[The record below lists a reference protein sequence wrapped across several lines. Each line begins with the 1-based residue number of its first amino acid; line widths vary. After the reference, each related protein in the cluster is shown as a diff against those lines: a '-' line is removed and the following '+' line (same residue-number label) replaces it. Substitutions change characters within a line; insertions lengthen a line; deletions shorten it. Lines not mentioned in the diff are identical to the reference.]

1 MRTRSRSSTATNA
14 ASSVRLRR
22 IGVDRPPRRAA
33 WALLLGWAIALLCA
47 VPASA
52 APQWLAGDFHVHT
65 CFSHDVYCGP
75 GDDNTG
81 PDELYTAGL
90 PVSLRFAEASL
101 RGLNFLAITDHN
113 DVRSVTDPGFGG
125 FGVFGV
131 PGYENSLHG
140 HAQMIGAAKVYSHGD
155 GSAADVAI
163 QEGAL
168 RADGGVFQINHPVSS
183 AGSVTDC
190 DPQDL
195 DWGYGY
201 DVVPDT
207 LEVWNLATPGL
218 DDSTKWWECWLDRGV
233 KLPATGGSDSHWV
246 STLAAQGVG
255 NPTTWV
261 LAAEPTATGVL
272 DALRAGRTS
281 VTRLAPSAGATPLV
295 IEADPQHDGSYAP
308 ATGGEVKPGTPM
320 RVTGGGGTGGLVR
333 VRANDATLLDDAQ
346 LTPGGAVT
354 FDAPAAEGWVRA
366 ELRFLPADAQAA
378 AGCESIPDFGFV
390 PCAGDQ
396 AMAALAS
403 PVYVRDTA
411 PVGGGDDDGGNG
423 GGGAGSASSGGAG
436 SAAAGGGAGS
446 TTLSVGAGKAGC
458 RAKHHR
464 KRRCHR
470 RRHGA

>member
-1 MRTRSRSSTATNA
+1 MRTRSKSSTRTR
-14 ASSVRLRR
+14 RLA
-22 IGVDRPPRRAA
+22 V
-33 WALLLGWAIALLCA
+33 IALAAGALFACA
-47 VPASA
+47 SPAVA

-101 RGLNFLAITDHN
+101 RGLDFLAITDHN

-140 HAQMIGAAKVYSHGD
+140 HAQMIGATQVYPKGD
-155 GSAADVAI
+155 GSAADVNSQAA
-163 QEGAL
+163 AL
-168 RADGGVFQINHPVSS
+168 RADGGVFQINHPVAS

-190 DPQDL
+190 DPPGL

-201 DVVPDT
+201 DVTPDT

-233 KLPATGGSDSHWV
+233 KLPATGGSDSHWI
-246 STLAAQGVG
+246 STLAVQGVA

-261 LAAEPTATGVL
+261 LADQPTAAGVL

-281 VTRLAPSAGATPLV
+281 VTRLAPSAGSTPLV
-295 IEADPQHDGSYAP
+295 LEADRDGDGAYEP
-308 ATGGEVKPGTPM
+308 ATGGEVAPGTPM
-320 RVTGGGGTGGLVR
+320 RVTGGGAAGGLLR

-346 LTPGGAVT
+346 LTPGGAVS
-354 FDAPAAEGWVRA
+354 FDAPDAEGWIRA
-366 ELRFLPADAQAA
+366 ELRFLPADAEDA

-396 AMAALAS
+396 PMAAIAS
-403 PVYVRDTA
+403 PVYVKEPPGDGGDGDGDGGDND
-411 PVGGGDDDGGNG
+411 GGGSPSG
-423 GGGAGSASSGGAG
+423 GGTSGTPGTSASSPA
-436 SAAAGGGAGS
+436 
-446 TTLSVGAGKAGC
+446 TTISIRPGKQRC
-458 RAKHHR
+458 RTKHR
-464 KRRCHR
+464 RRCHR
-470 RRHGA
+470 RRHT